1 MKFKKPTNDQIIA
14 TIFVLIIVI
23 VVGIMSIF
31 KCNSVKADID
41 KNKFIPKDTLIVMQ
55 DKPFYTN
62 VQSTYKCNTRM

>member
-1 MKFKKPTNDQIIA
+1 MKYKNPTDDQIIA

-23 VVGIMSIF
+23 VVGIISIF
-31 KCNSVKADID
+31 KSNNVKADID